1 VPTRRTALVLVGLV
15 LLSLNLRPAA
25 VSVGPVLAEVRA
37 GLGMGAA
44 TAGLLTSLP
53 VLAFA
58 FFGALAP
65 ALASRIGLHRVTL
78 LALVCVIVGLG
89 TRVMV
94 DHQTPFLML
103 SMLALAGMAVANV
116 VLPSLVKLH
125 FPDRV
130 GLVTA
135 IYSTALSVGLTAALW
150 LTVPI
155 AHRFGDWREGL
166 GAWAL
171 IAVVAVVPWLGLIA
185 HDRHLER
192 PERTIGYG
200 DVLRTRLGI
209 AMALFFG
216 FQSLQAYVIF
226 GWFASLWRDA
236 AFSATEA
243 GLLVGLVAATAIPLS
258 LWAPT
263 RLARSADPRWL
274 LFAIMACYP
283 IGYVGILVSP
293 HAGAVVWALL
303 IGAATTTFPLVLT
316 LVGLR
321 ARTPEGT
328 AALSSVTQSM
338 GYLIAAAGP
347 FAFGAL
353 HDATGGWTWPLVVLT
368 ALVLPLFGLAAYVAR
383 PMAVEDQLSRPDAS
397 AAR

>member
-1 VPTRRTALVLVGLV
+1 MPTRRTVLVLVGLV

-44 TAGLLTSLP
+44 SAGLLTSLP

-58 FFGALAP
+58 VFGALAP

-78 LALVCVIVGLG
+78 LALVCVIAGLG
-89 TRVMV
+89 TRVLV
-94 DHQTPFLML
+94 DHEASFLAL

-135 IYSTALSVGLTAALW
+135 IYTTALSIGLTAALW

-155 AHRFGDWREGL
+155 SEAFGDWRDGL
-166 GAWAL
+166 GAWAV
-171 IAVVAVVPWLGLIA
+171 IAVVAAVPWTGLIA
-185 HDRHLER
+185 RDRHLER
-192 PERTIGYG
+192 PERTIRYVE
-200 DVLRTRLGI
+200 VLRTRLGL

-226 GWFASLWRDA
+226 GWFASMWRDA
-236 AFSATEA
+236 GFSAAEA

-263 RLARSADPRWL
+263 RLAKSADPRWL
-274 LFAIMACYP
+274 LFAILACYLV
-283 IGYVGILVSP
+283 GYAGILVAP
-293 HAGAVVWALL
+293 RAGAVAWALL
-303 IGAATTTFPLVLT
+303 VGAATTTFPLVLT

-321 ARTPEGT
+321 ARTTEGT
-328 AALSSVTQSM
+328 AALSGVTQSV

-347 FAFGAL
+347 FSFGAL
-353 HDATGGWTWPLVVLT
+353 RDATGGWTWPLLVLT
-368 ALVLPLFGLAAYVAR
+368 ALVLPLFALAAYVAR
-383 PMAVEDQLSRPDAS
+383 PVMVEDQL
-397 AAR
+397 ARTSPGVS